1 MNYELNRPQTKEKN
15 KKVIGVMKDEKAWKN
30 LLDLLTYSYLKDD
43 DSKVQKKQIDQ
54 RSVIKRIIKLADYK
68 TVKK

>member
-30 LLDLLTYSYLKDD
+30 LLDLLTYNYLKDD

>member
-30 LLDLLTYSYLKDD
+30 LLDLLTYNYLKDD
-43 DSKVQKKQIDQ
+43 DSKVRKKQIDQ
-54 RSVIKRIIKLADYK
+54 RSAIKRIIKLADYK

>member
-1 MNYELNRPQTKEKN
+1 MNYELNRPQPKEKN
-15 KKVIGVMKDEKAWKN
+15 KKVIGVMKDEKPWKN

-43 DSKVQKKQIDQ
+43 DSKVQKKLVEQ

>member
-1 MNYELNRPQTKEKN
+1 MNYELNRPQPKEKN
-15 KKVIGVMKDEKAWKN
+15 KKVIGVMKDEKPWKN

-43 DSKVQKKQIDQ
+43 DSKVQKKLV
-54 RSVIKRIIKLADYK
+54 VIKRIIKLADYK

>member
-30 LLDLLTYSYLKDD
+30 LLDLLTYNYLKDD
-43 DSKVQKKQIDQ
+43 DSKVQKKLVEQ

>member
-1 MNYELNRPQTKEKN
+1 MIVKFK
-15 KKVIGVMKDEKAWKN
+15 
-30 LLDLLTYSYLKDD
+30 
-43 DSKVQKKQIDQ
+43 KKQIDQ